1 MNKKFLSV
9 VLFGALMA
17 GSSVTFTGCIDN
29 DEPAGIETL
38 RGAKAEL
45 LKAKAAVELANEAM
59 VRAQVT
65 GVELDNKAKEISNQ
79 MLEYQAAIAKAQSEK
94 EIADLENAK
103 ALAAERFKAE
113 MLKAEE
119 ATAYA
124 QKAYDDA
131 IKAIE
136 ASKLLLSDEEADV
149 LAAAQQRVDSKAG
162 QLASAHT
169 ALNNAAQA
177 LNAAFESTDPTATQA
192 GLELEVAKAQV
203 TLDAAKVT
211 VSDVEEIIAKS
222 INSYEGWEA
231 EVKELEVKIAKQD
244 TIIAQ
249 ANIDKV
255 KIQESQEGKDAADA
269 VEAADKA
276 LTKATENKTKVYAG
290 EKVDGTSYTF
300 KLDKYSLSVAS
311 NKNLVEVLDKANTG
325 DVATS
330 AYDAGVFSY
339 GAESYNQNTYVENE
353 GTATEKSLEEM
364 IALVNAVPGRA
375 AEDLAWVN
383 RELSTKEKALETAEK
398 DYDATI
404 EEWEK
409 AVADYKNGKDYT
421 EAQYKI
427 ARDKVLGVLTEVK
440 AGKYEGTSD
449 VIKEAQKLAYTSY
462 TSLYTEMKNNGQ
474 NIPAIPSTVE
484 DYASLFTYLKT
495 NEATSLLPS
504 SYTEVTEGTRK
515 AALMAKSKA
524 AFGDLYIFDAN
535 PRLTMPTAS
544 EIATE
549 QAKIAKG
556 EADYGNYAAMG
567 AVWKAQDEVIYYTQI
582 IEQADAIKEL
592 KATLVAQQTAVTE
605 QIAANTT
612 AVKAFDTALANA
624 KADKKAKE
632 DAEKAL
638 YADVNATIDEA
649 NATKTSYNNIKDAI
663 EGEMSG
669 IADGSTTVADVKKA
683 LAEQLNAAK
692 KGVVSAEAALKD
704 AQTKLDNF
712 KAGKYDKA
720 YEIEV
725 LQAELERA
733 QARFNEAQT
742 VYNKALTDLN
752 AVIALLVK

>member
-1 MNKKFLSV
+1 M
-9 VLFGALMA
+9 
-17 GSSVTFTGCIDN
+17 
-29 DEPAGIETL
+29 
-38 RGAKAEL
+38 
-45 LKAKAAVELANEAM
+45 
-59 VRAQVT
+59 
-65 GVELDNKAKEISNQ
+65 
-79 MLEYQAAIAKAQSEK
+79 
-94 EIADLENAK
+94 
-103 ALAAERFKAE
+103 
-113 MLKAEE
+113 E
-119 ATAYA
+119 AT
-124 QKAYDDA
+124 
-131 IKAIE
+131 
-136 ASKLLLSDEEADV
+136 
-149 LAAAQQRVDSKAG
+149 
-162 QLASAHT
+162 
-169 ALNNAAQA
+169 
-177 LNAAFESTDPTATQA
+177 
-192 GLELEVAKAQV
+192 
-203 TLDAAKVT
+203 
-211 VSDVEEIIAKS
+211 
-222 INSYEGWEA
+222 
-231 EVKELEVKIAKQD
+231 
-244 TIIAQ
+244 
-249 ANIDKV
+249 
-255 KIQESQEGKDAADA
+255 
-269 VEAADKA
+269 
-276 LTKATENKTKVYAG
+276 
-290 EKVDGTSYTF
+290 
-300 KLDKYSLSVAS
+300 
-311 NKNLVEVLDKANTG
+311 
-325 DVATS
+325 
-330 AYDAGVFSY
+330 
-339 GAESYNQNTYVENE
+339 
-353 GTATEKSLEEM
+353 
-364 IALVNAVPGRA
+364 
-375 AEDLAWVN
+375 
-383 RELSTKEKALETAEK
+383 
-398 DYDATI
+398 
-404 EEWEK
+404 
-409 AVADYKNGKDYT
+409 
-421 EAQYKI
+421 
-427 ARDKVLGVLTEVK
+427 
-440 AGKYEGTSD
+440 
-449 VIKEAQKLAYTSY
+449 
-462 TSLYTEMKNNGQ
+462 
-474 NIPAIPSTVE
+474 
-484 DYASLFTYLKT
+484 
-495 NEATSLLPS
+495 
-504 SYTEVTEGTRK
+504 
-515 AALMAKSKA
+515 SKA

-692 KGVVSAEAALKD
+692 EGVVSAEAALKD